1 MNRLFSVYQN
11 RESNPNLCTL
21 FSPSDK
27 YGIKWYIVSSI
38 YFIVA
43 AAVVFFKKRIRA
55 HILNTKLVKQGK
67 LTNKK
72 GTDYSQHTQRIKL
85 TNRVARLD
93 RGCLPM
99 AYVSW

>member
-1 MNRLFSVYQN
+1 MYTF
-11 RESNPNLCTL
+11 
-21 FSPSDK
+21 FFPSDK

-43 AAVVFFKKRIRA
+43 AVVVFFFLKKRIRA
-55 HILNTKLVKQGK
+55 HILNTKFVKQGK

-72 GTDYSQHTQRIKL
+72 GTDYSQHTQRNKL